1 MPTQILQTDEEP
13 FHKAIT
19 SYVQESFP
27 HSVKPSSSQLLDL
40 LTDEIVGTNSIR
52 LGPKPSPESLVAIR
66 STIKHKLA
74 EGKPIAFSVPWGSEK
89 PDSSGIDIAE
99 LSALKTLGCLNER
112 IKRHYSPGAA
122 FGIRFEDSS
131 AGALFSNEHD
141 QFVAYQTA
149 RGYVSQFEA
158 LVEILELN
166 SVKSLAE
173 SKIVT
178 PLTFTR
184 AVESFL
190 PIFRS
195 YLDELCL
202 SDSGEVKTGSSHAA
216 LSDIGWS
223 TGGIKAETAWY
234 YLNQYN
240 KLFPKQT
247 FDEHLETLARY
258 FCSALVRHKL
268 GLRSGAAE
276 WSGKFIDLAFCQSP
290 PGVEDYLSKRV
301 IYRTLPTCYT
311 TQHLPAWRAK
321 GYLAI
326 NSEDKACPKLAS
338 FNHPQEYYKHSFTL
352 VNNNK
357 QVTIQSD
364 YILT

>member
-1 MPTQILQTDEEP
+1 MPTQIIQLDDEP
-13 FHKAIT
+13 YHKAIT
-19 SYVQESFP
+19 SYVHTAFP

-66 STIKHKLA
+66 SIIKLKMA
-74 EGKPIAFSVPWGSEK
+74 EGRPIAFSVPWGSEK

-112 IKRHYSPGAA
+112 IKRHYSPGAS

-131 AGALFSNEHD
+131 AAALFKDEND
-141 QFVAYQTA
+141 QVIAYQTA
-149 RGYVSQFEA
+149 RRYVVQFET
-158 LVEILELN
+158 LVDILELN
-166 SVKSLAE
+166 SVQSLAE
-173 SKIVT
+173 SKLVS
-178 PLTFTR
+178 PATFVR
-184 AVESFL
+184 AVEGFL
-190 PIFRS
+190 PIFIN

-202 SDSGEVKTGSSHAA
+202 HELGQVSGSTIAA

-223 TGGIKAETAWY
+223 AGGIKAETAWY

-240 KLFPKQT
+240 KLYPQQS
-247 FDEHLETLARY
+247 FDQHIEMLARY

-290 PGVEDYLSKRV
+290 PGVDDYLSKRV

-321 GYLAI
+321 GYLLI
-326 NSEDKACPKLAS
+326 NSEDRACPKLAS
-338 FNHPQEYYKHSFTL
+338 FNHPQEYNKHSFALT
-352 VNNNK
+352 NNNK
-357 QVTIQSD
+357 QVNIQSD
-364 YILT
+364 YILA